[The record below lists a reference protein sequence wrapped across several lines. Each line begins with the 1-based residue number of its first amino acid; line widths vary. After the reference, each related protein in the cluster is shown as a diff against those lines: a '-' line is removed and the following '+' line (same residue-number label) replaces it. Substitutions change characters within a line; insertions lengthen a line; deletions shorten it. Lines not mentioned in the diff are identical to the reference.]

1 MKRVWAWIVRIGTL
15 VAVALALL
23 ILLPSLL
30 GFQRYVI
37 ESGSMEPTLPV
48 GSVVYSKPVDADDLE
63 VGDIIS
69 FKPPPE
75 YGIDKVVTH
84 RVVDIQRA
92 HVSTERPD
100 AGAPEKQVI
109 ESGPKPGAETRRVF
123 TTKGDANKDPDPW
136 RMTLDNDEAALEKA
150 HLPYVGYVYLALN
163 VTWVRI
169 VVIVIPA
176 IVVAVLTGVA
186 LWRAAGDEVEE
197 ERARIERERK
207 EREEAVEEKEPV

>member
-30 GFQRYVI
+30 GYERYVI
-37 ESGSMEPTLPV
+37 ESGSMEPALPV
-48 GSVVYSKPVDADDLE
+48 GSVVYSRPVDADDLA
-63 VGDIIS
+63 VGDIIT

-75 YGIDKVVTH
+75 YGIDQVVTH
-84 RVVDIQRA
+84 RVADIQRA
-92 HVSTERPD
+92 PVSTQRPD
-100 AGAPEKQVI
+100 AGAPEEQSV
-109 ESGPKPGAETRRVF
+109 EPGPKPGAKTRRIF
-123 TTKGDANKDPDPW
+123 TTKGDANEDPDPW

-150 HLPYVGYVYLALN
+150 HLPYLGYVYLALN

-176 IVVAVLTGVA
+176 IVIAVLTGVA
-186 LWRAAGDEVEE
+186 LWRAAGEEVEE
-197 ERARIERERK
+197 ERARIEREKK